1 MEERNVR
8 KHNSNTHFVSTYQL
22 CESQVRGH
30 TMEKERNIANINT
43 TTILTLSVLTICVSH
58 RVRGHTMEERNIANI
73 NTTTIHNLSVL
84 TICVSHRYMYK
95 VTQWRRR
102 ETLQT

>member
-30 TMEKERNIANINT
+30 TMEKERNVNT
-43 TTILTLSVLTICVSH
+43 TTIQTLSVLTS
-58 RVRGHTMEERNIANI
+58 
-73 NTTTIHNLSVL
+73 
-84 TICVSHRYMYK
+84 CVSHRYE

-102 ETLQT
+102 ET